1 MRDLL
6 DLDAAFLTDHQGDAL
21 RRSIDNETQIQLS
34 IDREPFLHEQARH
47 LLAIRAG
54 LIGHQRLAEDFTREL
69 FRFFGR
75 LRDLDATGLAAA
87 AGMDLRLDYGHA
99 GAKPLGNVCCFLCGD
114 RHFTTGDR
122 NAELGERSEEHTSE
136 LQSQSNL
143 VCRLLLEKK
152 KKI

>member
-54 LIGHQRLAEDFTREL
+54 LIGHQRLAEDLTREL

-75 LRDLDATGLAAA
+75 LRDLDATGLAAPA
-87 AGMDLRLDYGHA
+87 ALNCRLDS
-99 GAKPLGNVCCFLCGD
+99 GNAVPSRLAMACASFSGD
-114 RHFTTGDR
+114 GHFTPGAGTAD
-122 NAELGERSEEHTSE
+122 
-136 LQSQSNL
+136 
-143 VCRLLLEKK
+143 LEGNCLA
-152 KKI
+152 